1 MPRLAQFY
9 LNLNNLTVEKLK
21 FDFNYTLKNEN
32 SYIFLISIG
41 GDEAPQSRTSF
52 LVSFLNIGKRVASSS
67 ENFLLFGANVKE
79 NSVVR
84 RYISFMLSQLETLK
98 NELYTV
104 NVQGKEY
111 FVKFKVELLPNDM
124 KMLAFLGGE
133 LTKAAYFFYNLCQC
147 EQG

>member
-1 MPRLAQFY
+1 MVHIGTLFSINLEFTQDLDGEECRDGIYRCLITFLPRLAQLY

-32 SYIFLISIG
+32 SYIFLIAIG
-41 GDEAPQSRTSF
+41 GNEAPQSGTSF

-84 RYISFMLSQLETLK
+84 RYISFMLSQLET
-98 NELYTV
+98 
-104 NVQGKEY
+104 
-111 FVKFKVELLPNDM
+111 
-124 KMLAFLGGE
+124 
-133 LTKAAYFFYNLCQC
+133 
-147 EQG
+147 